1 MTRPHLR
8 VRWAGPAVL
17 LALLATAAAPRT
29 TTAAATAA
37 TAHASSTAGATVVA
51 VPCAAEALAFVN
63 AWIGYIHAWE
73 DYINSLPGGTE
84 PEIMD
89 SANRLEQAANKVG
102 TAGMD
107 LIRCLAG
114 YSGYGPIIF

>member
-1 MTRPHLR
+1 MTRTHLR

-17 LALLATAAAPRT
+17 LALLATAIAPRT
-29 TTAAATAA
+29 ATAAATAN
-37 TAHASSTAGATVVA
+37 ASSTAGATVVA

-89 SANRLEQAANKVG
+89 AANRLEQAANKVG